1 MSDTTELL
9 TDGTGDCPDGHDWI
23 EFDAA
28 LLVSYEYCSVC
39 GAERERELAY
49 EELCQAALDL
59 PAIDRD
65 AVETSVTT
73 DSELIRANDHE
84 VEARAT
90 DGTYTT
96 LVRFTRIGETR
107 VETLTYRCHDDTRKL
122 VNGSPL
128 SFSVEPYMTTET
140 FAREHITAD
149 PMLAVECAAEAF
161 DCPTLRE
168 VR

>member
-9 TDGTGDCPDGHDWI
+9 TDGDGDCPDGHEWSEIDR
-23 EFDAA
+23 A
-28 LLVSYEYCSVC
+28 LLVAYEHCTVC
-39 GAERERELAY
+39 GADRERTLARDELSPVAR
-49 EELCQAALDL
+49 DL

-73 DSELIRANDHE
+73 DSETIRANDHDM
-84 VEARAT
+84 EARAT

-96 LVRFTRIGETR
+96 LTRFTRIDETT
-107 VETLTYRCHDDTRKL
+107 VETLTYRCHDGTRKL

-128 SFSVEPYMTTET
+128 PFDVEAYMTTET
-140 FAREHITAD
+140 FAREHVTAD

-161 DCPTLRE
+161 DAPTIGE